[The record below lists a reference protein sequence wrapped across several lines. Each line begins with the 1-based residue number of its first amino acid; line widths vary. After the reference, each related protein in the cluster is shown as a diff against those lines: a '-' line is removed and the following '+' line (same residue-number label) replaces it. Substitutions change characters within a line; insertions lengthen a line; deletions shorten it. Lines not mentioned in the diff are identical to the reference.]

1 MSMDLTALDELA
13 REIDEFKRITLGQL
27 VERGAEL
34 VREEVPKLTHR
45 LESGVSSDV
54 DYDKLTGTIIVS
66 AESDR
71 RGARTATLHLK
82 DGKTRAVKL
91 RPTKAY
97 NYAEVVARGNKSATL
112 YPNKAKAFLIP
123 VSSAPSDGGEYIT
136 DGDQIYIVRRSRSG
150 QKPNPYDERAMKR
163 LGDEAVGITTA
174 IAQEFFQ

>member
-1 MSMDLTALDELA
+1 MSLDLTALDELA
-13 REIDEFKRITLGQL
+13 RQIDEFKRITLGKL
-27 VERGAEL
+27 VERGAEIL
-34 VREEVPKLTHR
+34 REEVPKATHR
-45 LESGVSSDV
+45 LEAGVSSDV
-54 DYDKLTGTIIVS
+54 DYEKLTGEIVVS

-82 DGKTRAVKL
+82 DGKTRAVTL

-123 VSSAPSDGGEYIT
+123 VSSAPATGEYIT

-150 QKPNPYDERAMKR
+150 MKANDFDERAIKR

>member
-1 MSMDLTALDELA
+1 MSLDLTALDQVA

-54 DYDKLTGTIIVS
+54 DYDKLTGNISVS

-71 RGARTATLHLK
+71 RGARKATLHLK
-82 DGKTRAVKL
+82 DGKTREVKL

-123 VSSAPSDGGEYIT
+123 VPSAPSDGEYIT
-136 DGDQIYIVRRSRSG
+136 DGDQIYIVRRNRSG

-163 LGDEAVGITTA
+163 LRDEAVGITTA